1 MDIVFKDMRQGAY
14 SCAMSRVEN
23 SDEDAVP
30 PGALRLAPRIWI
42 SESAVEFS
50 FVSSSGPGGQNVN
63 KRATKCQLR
72 IPLAAIPLG
81 PAAAQRLATLASA
94 YMTEAGELVIS
105 RDENKSQ
112 TRNKAA
118 CIDALSALVRQAAV
132 APKVRRRT
140 RPTRGSIERRL
151 KEKKHN
157 SDRKRGRT
165 GDE

>member
-1 MDIVFKDMRQGAY
+1 MDRP
-14 SCAMSRVEN
+14 EN
-23 SDEDAVP
+23 TEEVP
-30 PGALRLAPRIWI
+30 PGALRLAPRVWI
-42 SESAVEFS
+42 SESALEFS

-72 IPLAAIPLG
+72 VALAAIPLS
-81 PAAAQRLATLASA
+81 PSAAQRLAGLASQ

-105 RDENKSQ
+105 RDENRSQ
-112 TRNKAA
+112 TRNKDA
-118 CIDALSALVRQAAV
+118 CIQALGDLVRQAAV

-157 SDRKRGRT
+157 SDRKRGR
-165 GDE
+165 GADE